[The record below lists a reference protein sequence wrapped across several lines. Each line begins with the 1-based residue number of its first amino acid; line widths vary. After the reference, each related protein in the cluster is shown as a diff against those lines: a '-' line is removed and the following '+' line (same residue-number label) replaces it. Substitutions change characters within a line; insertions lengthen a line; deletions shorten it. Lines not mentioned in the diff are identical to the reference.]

1 MWAGKRAECRPGP
14 FRLQAVTAME
24 TPAPRPPLTILLVED
39 NPVDAA
45 IIRRVLDTHDFL
57 YYLRII
63 EDGERAL
70 RFFEQ
75 LGQEEHRLTPPDI
88 LLLDMTLPQV
98 SGHELLHRIKVLPAC
113 RHMRIVVV
121 TGYNDRTMQQEA
133 ERLGIDAFFT
143 KPTTFPAFMQLGDLI
158 KTALLGP
165 TQGE

>member
-1 MWAGKRAECRPGP
+1 
-14 FRLQAVTAME
+14 ME
-24 TPAPRPPLTILLVED
+24 TPAPRTPLTILLVED

-57 YYLRII
+57 YYLRIM

-75 LGQEEHRLTPPDI
+75 LAQEEHGIPPDI
-88 LLLDMTLPQV
+88 LLLDLTLPQV
-98 SGHELLHRIKVLPAC
+98 SGQELLQRVKAIPAC

-121 TGYNDRTMQQEA
+121 TAYNYLTTQQEA
-133 ERLGIDAFFT
+133 RQLGADAFFT

-158 KTALLGP
+158 KTAVVDT
-165 TQGE
+165 TQGK

>member
-1 MWAGKRAECRPGP
+1 
-14 FRLQAVTAME
+14 ME
-24 TPAPRPPLTILLVED
+24 TPASRPPLTILLVED

-45 IIRRVLDTHDFL
+45 IIRRVLDTHNFM

-75 LGQEEHRLTPPDI
+75 LAQEAHGRPPDI
-88 LLLDMTLPQV
+88 LLLDLTLPQV
-98 SGHELLHRIKVLPAC
+98 SGQELLQRIKALPVC

-121 TGYNDRTMQQEA
+121 TAYNYLTTQQQA
-133 ERLGIDAFFT
+133 ARLGADAFFT

-158 KTALLGP
+158 KTAVWDTP
-165 TQGE
+165 QGA